1 MRKISWTAFAL
12 ACAVLTGCASNS
24 TQLAAVTAAAP
35 ASRASAQS
43 PAICKAITEAEV
55 AALFDRWNQSLKTGR
70 AEKVVQN
77 YAARSI
83 LLPTVSNKLR
93 LSAAEKEDYFVHFLE
108 NQPVG
113 SIDMRFVDIGC
124 NTALDAG
131 LYTFSFAKTGTKV
144 SGRYSFTYGW
154 DGQQWLITS
163 HHSSVMPGKD

>member
-1 MRKISWTAFAL
+1 MPKIALTTLAL
-12 ACAVLTGCASNS
+12 ACAVLTGCASTGS
-24 TQLAAVTAAAP
+24 QP
-35 ASRASAQS
+35 QASSS
-43 PAICKAITEAEV
+43 PPVQTTCKAITEPEV
-55 AALFDRWNQSLKTGR
+55 AALFERWNQSLKSLSAT
-70 AEKVVQN
+70 EVVKN

-83 LLPTVSNKLR
+83 LLPTVSNKAR

-108 NQPVG
+108 NKPQG
-113 SIDMRFVDIGC
+113 RIDMRFVDIGC
-124 NTALDAG
+124 NTVLDAG

>member
-1 MRKISWTAFAL
+1 MRKISWTTFAL

-24 TQLAAVTAAAP
+24 TQPAAVTAVAP
-35 ASRASAQS
+35 PSRAPAQS

>member
-12 ACAVLTGCASNS
+12 ACAVLTGCGSNG
-24 TQLAAVTAAAP
+24 TQPAAVTAAAP

>member
-24 TQLAAVTAAAP
+24 TQPVAVTAAAP

-43 PAICKAITEAEV
+43 PAICKAMTEAEV

-77 YAARSI
+77 YAPRSI

>member
-1 MRKISWTAFAL
+1 MPKIALTTLAL
-12 ACAVLTGCASNS
+12 ACAVLTGCASTGS
-24 TQLAAVTAAAP
+24 QP
-35 ASRASAQS
+35 QASSS
-43 PAICKAITEAEV
+43 PPVQTTCKAITEPEV
-55 AALFDRWNQSLKTGR
+55 AALFERWNQSLKSLSAT
-70 AEKVVQN
+70 EVVKN

-83 LLPTVSNKLR
+83 LLPTVSNKAR

-108 NQPVG
+108 NKPQG
-113 SIDMRFVDIGC
+113 RIDMRFVDIGC

-163 HHSSVMPGKD
+163 HHSSAMPEKD

>member
-1 MRKISWTAFAL
+1 MRKISWTTFAL

-24 TQLAAVTAAAP
+24 TQPAAVTAAAP
-35 ASRASAQS
+35 ASNASAQS
-43 PAICKAITEAEV
+43 PAICKAMTEAEV

>member
-1 MRKISWTAFAL
+1 MRKISWTAVAL

-43 PAICKAITEAEV
+43 PAICKAITEPEV

>member
-1 MRKISWTAFAL
+1 MRKISWTTFAL

-24 TQLAAVTAAAP
+24 TQPAAVTAAAP

-43 PAICKAITEAEV
+43 PAICKAITEPEV

>member
-1 MRKISWTAFAL
+1 MRKIFWTTFAL

-43 PAICKAITEAEV
+43 PAICKAITEPEV

>member
-43 PAICKAITEAEV
+43 PAICKAITEPEV

-93 LSAAEKEDYFVHFLE
+93 LSAAEKEDYFVHFLK

>member
-43 PAICKAITEAEV
+43 PAICKAITEPEV